1 MSFGVWHKVR
11 NKKNKEGVSYDP
23 SDVYRLYAE
32 EWNDAHD
39 AFGILCGYAF
49 KFSSTIVTGNASW
62 QELSDVTITLDLP
75 KSIIFA
81 HCWVFCRS
89 PSGVGQR
96 NHFID
101 IAVDDIP
108 ILGDSYA
115 PATSTRDEEHNRSK
129 IGSISIIKEVE
140 AGTHK
145 VAVLYWGD
153 SGGEAVRY
161 GLVVLAFSRP

>member
-75 KSIIFA
+75 
-81 HCWVFCRS
+81 CLLYTS
-89 PSGVGQR
+89 PSPR
-96 NHFID
+96 D
-101 IAVDDIP
+101 
-108 ILGDSYA
+108 LS
-115 PATSTRDEEHNRSK
+115 TSRMPS
-129 IGSISIIKEVE
+129 S
-140 AGTHK
+140 A
-145 VAVLYWGD
+145 
-153 SGGEAVRY
+153 
-161 GLVVLAFSRP
+161 